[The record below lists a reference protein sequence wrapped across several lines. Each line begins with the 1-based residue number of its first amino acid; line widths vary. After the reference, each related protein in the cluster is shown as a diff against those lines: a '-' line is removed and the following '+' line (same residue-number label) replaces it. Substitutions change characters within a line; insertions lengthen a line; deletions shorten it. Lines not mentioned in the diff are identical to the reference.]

1 MGHTRWAV
9 AAAGIVLLLAG
20 CGGGTTP
27 EGLAEALADDGIGLD
42 PATSAERYYATVEG
56 LCDIEGTYP
65 ENITRGLARPENA
78 DALRRMVVGMNYVC
92 GDDQGDELRQV
103 IELVYQD

>member
-1 MGHTRWAV
+1 MGHTRWAA
-9 AAAGIVLLLAG
+9 AAAGIALLLAG

-27 EGLAEALADDGIGLD
+27 EGLAKALADDGIGLD
-42 PATSAERYYATVEG
+42 PDTSAERYYATVEG
-56 LCDIEGTYP
+56 LCDVEGTYP

-92 GDDQGDELRQV
+92 GDGQGDDLRQV